1 MWAALYN
8 ACLFLTPEKSRQ
20 MRRVSQELLVR
31 TAFILVGLLIASAPA
46 LADGLKPFATDGCSL
61 WIDGPP
67 DNPNLWRHCC
77 VAHDLAYWTGGTR
90 AQRKQADQ
98 VLKQCIKDAQQPL
111 IADPTYA
118 GVRLG
123 GGPYW
128 PSTYRWGY
136 GWDFFSG
143 DRFSGSWLRGYQ
155 TPNAAEQAQIDQL
168 MPAAVQLVQ
177 EDADRHPPKAI
188 SASGE
193 HSGATNGVRF

>member
-31 TAFILVGLLIASAPA
+31 TVLVLVGLLLATAPT

-67 DNPNLWRHCC
+67 GNSNLWRHCC
-77 VAHDLAYWTGGTR
+77 VAHDLAYWVGGTR
-90 AQRKQADQ
+90 TQRKQADQ

-143 DRFSGSWLRGYQ
+143 SRLSGSWLRGYQ
-155 TPNAAEQAQIDQL
+155 TPSATEQVQIDQL
-168 MPAAVQLVQ
+168 LPAALLLVQ
-177 EDADRHPPKAI
+177 EDARLHPAASSSSVSHS
-188 SASGE
+188 SAANS
-193 HSGATNGVRF
+193 VRF